1 MLKHYCLFLSLMS
14 LCVILS
20 NLVLYPLGEQVYA
33 TNKLVSFNNE
43 TQMLIF
49 KNEYGDFKMP
59 LHKNNNEEFGN
70 KLKLNK
76 IVADSIETVT
86 LYNWATNENTYTNL
100 DKVSKLTDAQKNIAK
115 NCFLSDFLLAIALI
129 CMIVTFVIF
138 IWGIL
143 DIIFKR

>member
-1 MLKHYCLFLSLMS
+1 MLKNYCLFLSLMS

-20 NLVLYPLGEQVYA
+20 NLVIYPLGEQVYA

-43 TQMLIF
+43 TQMLMF

-59 LHKNNNEEFGN
+59 LHKNEEFGN

-115 NCFLSDFLLAIALI
+115 NYFLSSFLSAIAII
-129 CMIVTFVIF
+129 CMLVTFVIF

>member
-14 LCVILS
+14 LCVVLS
-20 NLVLYPLGEQVYA
+20 NLVMYPLGEQVYA

-59 LHKNNNEEFGN
+59 LHNNEEFGN

-115 NCFLSDFLLAIALI
+115 NYFLSSFLSAIAII
-129 CMIVTFVIF
+129 CMLVTFVIF